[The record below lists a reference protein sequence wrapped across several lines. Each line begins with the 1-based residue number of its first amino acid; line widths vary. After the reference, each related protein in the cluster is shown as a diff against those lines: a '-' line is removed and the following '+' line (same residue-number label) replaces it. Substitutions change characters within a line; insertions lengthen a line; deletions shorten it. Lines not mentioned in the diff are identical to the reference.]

1 MLRTLPDCEVRV
13 RMIRMPNTCNCN
25 TAKLRD
31 KMQITV
37 LYLHLD
43 EYGHLLVLLSVQAVL
58 TNGSFLGYCQ
68 YGSVLPITA
77 VCASIYH
84 TTHTVT
90 LTLTLILTLSL
101 TLNLTLTLNFT
112 LISSYLTNRHQLAQP
127 NMSANW
133 ITSRLRDRSAARC
146 KNCRLVPIGYT
157 DNSPECVDLSV
168 RAILTI
174 TFTPTTCV

>member
-112 LISSYLTNRHQLAQP
+112 LISSYLINKHQCTHPICPPIDWRQGYATNQQ
-127 NMSANW
+127 
-133 ITSRLRDRSAARC
+133 
-146 KNCRLVPIGYT
+146 
-157 DNSPECVDLSV
+157 LSV
-168 RAILTI
+168 RTVSRLVRVLTGRLSVGK
-174 TFTPTTCV
+174 PVNN